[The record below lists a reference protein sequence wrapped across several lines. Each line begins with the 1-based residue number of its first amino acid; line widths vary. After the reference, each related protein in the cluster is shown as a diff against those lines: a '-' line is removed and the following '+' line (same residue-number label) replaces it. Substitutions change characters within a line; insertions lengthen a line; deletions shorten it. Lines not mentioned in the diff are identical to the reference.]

1 MATNKK
7 CRTKE
12 LIEITEPKHQFNHS
26 TIATNATKNSNR
38 NIDNPYSNNVTTHYQ
53 DFIRKFC

>member
-12 LIEITEPKHQFNHS
+12 RVELTEPKHQFNHS

-38 NIDNPYSNNVTTHYQ
+38 NIDNPYPQQRNNSLPIPYA
-53 DFIRKFC
+53 